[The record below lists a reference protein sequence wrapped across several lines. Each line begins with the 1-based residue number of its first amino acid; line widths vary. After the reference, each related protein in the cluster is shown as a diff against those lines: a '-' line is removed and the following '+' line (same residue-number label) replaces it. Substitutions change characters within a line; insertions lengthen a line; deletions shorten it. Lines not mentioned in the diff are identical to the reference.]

1 MNPRRSK
8 VSIFVDILRLID
20 KRGGMAKPTHI
31 LYGANL
37 SHIRLNKY
45 LNWLLQEQMIEVIS
59 KGDKRVYRITE
70 KGRNFLKEF
79 RKIEQFTD
87 AFGISI

>member
-1 MNPRRSK
+1 MNPRRTK
-8 VSIFVDILRLID
+8 ISIFVDILRLVD

-45 LNWLLQEQMIEVIS
+45 LSWLLQEQMLEVIS
-59 KGDKRVYRITE
+59 KGGKNVYRITE

-87 AFGISI
+87 AFGIPI

>member
-45 LNWLLQEQMIEVIS
+45 LNWLLHAQMLEVIS